1 MSYYYTLKF
10 HVVIFSLYN
19 KNYNLEINTQ
29 LAFINMYSLHTFLNY
44 WTFSSFPD
52 KGKLTVDDS
61 SNCKDLNYI

>member
-29 LAFINMYSLHTFLNY
+29 LAFINMYGLHTFLNY
-44 WTFSSFPD
+44 WTCFPLF
-52 KGKLTVDDS
+52 LTKENLPLMTVQ
-61 SNCKDLNYI
+61 IARI